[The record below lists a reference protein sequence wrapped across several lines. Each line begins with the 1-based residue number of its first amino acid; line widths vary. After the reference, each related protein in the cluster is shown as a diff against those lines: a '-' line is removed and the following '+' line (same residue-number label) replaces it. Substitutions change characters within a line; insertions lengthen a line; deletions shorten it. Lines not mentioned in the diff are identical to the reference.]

1 MNKIISG
8 IIMGMFSTIAM
19 ALFSVSAT
27 ADEHKSQGFWPSA
40 APIVCGLTKPMLE
53 YIAEDG
59 MVPFTVSFG
68 KVNGDEDEAIA
79 FVVTMWVKPTTTEQM
94 VTIQKPDG
102 TETCILYKSF
112 DTTINPQFD
121 GKGLNL

>member
-1 MNKIISG
+1 MKKIISG

-19 ALFSVSAT
+19 AMFSVSAT
-27 ADEHKSQGFWPSA
+27 ADEHYEFWPSA
-40 APIVCGLTKPMLE
+40 APIVCGQTKPMLE

-68 KVNGDEDEAIA
+68 KVDGTKDSPIA
-79 FVVTMWVKPTTTEQM
+79 FVVTMWVKPNDTEQM
-94 VTIQKPDG
+94 VTIAKLDG

>member
-8 IIMGMFSTIAM
+8 IIMGMFSTIAV

-27 ADEHKSQGFWPSA
+27 ADDHYEFWPSA
-40 APIVCGLTKPMLE
+40 APIICGQTKPMLE
-53 YIAEDG
+53 YIANDG
-59 MVPFTVSFG
+59 MVPFTISFG
-68 KVNGDEDEAIA
+68 KVDGLIENPIA
-79 FVVTMWVKPTTTEQM
+79 FVVTMWVKPQSTEQM

-102 TETCILYKSF
+102 TETCILYKSY

>member
-1 MNKIISG
+1 MKKIISG

-19 ALFSVSAT
+19 AMFSVSAT
-27 ADEHKSQGFWPSA
+27 ADEHYEFWPSA
-40 APIVCGLTKPMLE
+40 APIVCGQTKPMLE

-68 KVNGDEDEAIA
+68 KVDGTKDSPIA
-79 FVVTMWVKPTTTEQM
+79 FVVTMWVKPNDTEQM
-94 VTIQKPDG
+94 VTISKLDG

>member
-8 IIMGMFSTIAM
+8 IIMGMFSTIAV

-27 ADEHKSQGFWPSA
+27 ADDHYEFWPSA
-40 APIVCGLTKPMLE
+40 APIICGQTKPMLE

-59 MVPFTVSFG
+59 MVPFTISFG
-68 KVNGDEDEAIA
+68 KVDGLIENPIA
-79 FVVTMWVKPTTTEQM
+79 FVVTMWVKPQSTEQM

-102 TETCILYKSF
+102 TETCILYKSY

>member
-8 IIMGMFSTIAM
+8 IIMGMFSTIAV

-27 ADEHKSQGFWPSA
+27 ADDHYEFWPSA
-40 APIVCGLTKPMLE
+40 APIICGQTKPMLE

-59 MVPFTVSFG
+59 MVPFTISFG
-68 KVNGDEDEAIA
+68 KVDGLKENPIA
-79 FVVTMWVKPTTTEQM
+79 FVVTMWVKPQSTEQM

-102 TETCILYKSF
+102 TETCILYKSY

>member
-1 MNKIISG
+1 MD
-8 IIMGMFSTIAM
+8 MFSTIAV

-27 ADEHKSQGFWPSA
+27 ADDHYEFWPSA
-40 APIVCGLTKPMLE
+40 APIICGQTKPMLE

-59 MVPFTVSFG
+59 MVPFTISFG
-68 KVNGDEDEAIA
+68 KVDGLIENPIA
-79 FVVTMWVKPTTTEQM
+79 FVVTMWVKPQSTEQM

-102 TETCILYKSF
+102 TETCILYKSY

>member
-1 MNKIISG
+1 MKRIISG
-8 IIMGMFSTIAM
+8 ILMGMFSTIAV

-27 ADEHKSQGFWPSA
+27 ANDHYEFWPSA
-40 APIVCGLTKPMLE
+40 APIICGQTKPMLE

-59 MVPFTVSFG
+59 MVPFTISFG
-68 KVNGDEDEAIA
+68 KVDGLIENPIA
-79 FVVTMWVKPTTTEQM
+79 FVVTMWVKPQSTEQM

-102 TETCILYKSF
+102 TETCILYKSY

>member
-1 MNKIISG
+1 MKRIISG
-8 IIMGMFSTIAM
+8 ILMGMFSTIAV

-27 ADEHKSQGFWPSA
+27 ADDHYEFWPSA
-40 APIVCGLTKPMLE
+40 APIICGQTKPMLE

-59 MVPFTVSFG
+59 MVPFTISFG
-68 KVNGDEDEAIA
+68 KVDGLIENPIA
-79 FVVTMWVKPTTTEQM
+79 FVVTMWVKPQSTEQM

-102 TETCILYKSF
+102 TETCILYKSY